1 MTIPNWLEAP
11 EGATHFDTSDGRV
24 NSFMKLAD
32 GVWFYWPPASKTPEW
47 TYWNHEVQDLKDMI
61 PAPPP
66 AWNGSGLPPV
76 GTVCEMIGCK
86 ADPEAIDYAK
96 YKNHIGKNVTIVAH
110 HDVGRPAAVYAC
122 AVGDGEFEYYSM
134 IAGCFAPVRTQAQ
147 IAAEIREKA
156 IKDLMQIDGV
166 YYQQG
171 ADIYDRGY
179 RKFEIVDE

>member
-1 MTIPNWLEAP
+1 MGIDWSKAP
-11 EGATHFDTSDGRV
+11 EGATHSNREGTAFHYFGGGFHLHWLIDKWVIHGSKFENYDTPGELVVRPC
-24 NSFMKLAD
+24 
-32 GVWFYWPPASKTPEW
+32 VW
-47 TYWNHEVQDLKDMI
+47 V
-61 PAPPP
+61 
-66 AWNGSGLPPV
+66 GGLPPI

-86 ADPEAIDYAK
+86 ADPETIDYAK

-147 IAAEIREKA
+147 IAAEIREAA
-156 IKDLMQIDGV
+156 IKDLMQIDDV
-166 YYQQG
+166 YYQQA

-179 RKFEIVDE
+179 RKFEIVDES